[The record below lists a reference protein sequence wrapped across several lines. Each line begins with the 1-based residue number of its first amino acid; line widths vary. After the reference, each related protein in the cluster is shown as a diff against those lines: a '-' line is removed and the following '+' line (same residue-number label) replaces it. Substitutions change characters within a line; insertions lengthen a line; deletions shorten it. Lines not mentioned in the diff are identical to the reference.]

1 MELAAEA
8 QEPAGIPVK
17 GAQALQAVQ
26 AVKAAA
32 AAAPT
37 QTPMA
42 LSLAVAVAALAV
54 ALRALQTKTA
64 AAAVW
69 VVVVAERELMPVEP
83 AAVAG
88 RPPEVLAQM
97 LADPFGLVAVPL
109 GLDIP

>member
-1 MELAAEA
+1 
-8 QEPAGIPVK
+8 
-17 GAQALQAVQ
+17 
-26 AVKAAA
+26 
-32 AAAPT
+32 
-37 QTPMA
+37 MA